1 VVKCRLRYYANGNY
15 SVWEAT
21 LFVVKI
27 LFSVALLL
35 AAAEIAKRSTFFGAL
50 IIALPLTSMLA
61 MLWLY
66 WDTHDSDKVAA
77 FARDIFFLV
86 PPSLLFFLP
95 FLLQPKSHWPFWLN
109 FGVGFA
115 LMAGGMFAYRF
126 LVK

>member
-1 VVKCRLRYYANGNY
+1 VKSRMRYYASENRP
-15 SVWEAT
+15 VWEVT
-21 LFVVKI
+21 LFIVKI
-27 LFSVALLL
+27 LFSVGLLL
-35 AAAEIAKRSTFFGAL
+35 AAAEIAKRSTFLGAFV
-50 IIALPLTSMLA
+50 IALPLTSMLA

-66 WDTHDSDKVAA
+66 WDTRDAERVAA

-109 FGVGFA
+109 FGVGVA
-115 LMAGGMFAYRF
+115 LMAGGMLAYRF

>member
-1 VVKCRLRYYANGNY
+1 M
-15 SVWEAT
+15 
-21 LFVVKI
+21 FIVKI

-35 AAAEIAKRSTFFGAL
+35 AAAELAKRSTFFGAL

-61 MLWLY
+61 MVWLY
-66 WDTHDSDKVAA
+66 WDTRDSDKVAV

-109 FGVGFA
+109 FSVGFA
-115 LMAGGMFAYRF
+115 LMAVGMLGYRF

>member
-1 VVKCRLRYYANGNY
+1 M
-15 SVWEAT
+15 
-21 LFVVKI
+21 FIVKI

-35 AAAEIAKRSTFFGAL
+35 AAAELAKRSTFFGAL

-66 WDTHDSDKVAA
+66 WDTHDSDKVAE
-77 FARDIFFLV
+77 FAKDIFFLV

-109 FGVGFA
+109 FSVGFA
-115 LMAGGMFAYRF
+115 LMAVGMLGYRF

>member
-1 VVKCRLRYYANGNY
+1 M
-15 SVWEAT
+15 
-21 LFVVKI
+21 FIVKI

-35 AAAEIAKRSTFFGAL
+35 AASELAKRSTFLGA
-50 IIALPLTSMLA
+50 IVIALPLTSMLA
-61 MLWLY
+61 MTWLY
-66 WDTHDSDKVAA
+66 LDTRDADKVAA

-109 FGVGFA
+109 FGAGFA
-115 LMAGGMFAYRF
+115 LMAAAMLGYRF